1 MGDRT
6 PEERFEDLV
15 QAEPRFAREAYIFLF
30 EALDFTTR
38 QVHAPESFAPS
49 QDPGAQH
56 VNGQDL
62 LEGIRTHAIQQ
73 FGCLASAVFESW
85 GVKSSEDVGEMVF
98 QLVDRGLM
106 GCRDSDD
113 PGDFKDG
120 FGGRRLPEVFAVEP
134 ALRYC
139 PERDEWEA
147 SYRSDLSA

>member
-15 QAEPRFAREAYIFLF
+15 QAEPRFAREAYLFLF

-38 QVHAPESFAPS
+38 QVHAPESLPHS
-49 QDPGAQH
+49 PEQNGQH
-56 VNGQDL
+56 VNGHDL

-85 GVKSSEDVGEMVF
+85 GVRSSEDVGEMVF
-98 QLVDRGLM
+98 QLVDRELM
-106 GCRDSDD
+106 GCRESDD
-113 PGDFKDG
+113 PGDFEGG
-120 FGGRRLPEVFAVEP
+120 FGGRMLPEVFAVEP

-147 SYRSDLSA
+147 SYRSDRSA